1 MLKSD
6 ELDKVYRHKGEIM
19 FALNQPDS
27 ARYYFDWNKD
37 VYDIYGRA
45 ARYNGLYQVEKKL
58 GNWEAA
64 VQNADAYMV
73 LYDSIQELSDKQQL
87 DELMDNHQLAE
98 QKQFLLHRGRLIMGS
113 LIAIFIFLV
122 FTGGLLFLWIDRS
135 RKKHYILLQQELVQN
150 RVDTMLL
157 RENKIAKSEEERI
170 NTLSELRDQQLQI
183 CFSMFQSTESYKKLQ
198 GMENAKPKELIKL
211 RAFKPEI
218 NATIR
223 KTFIDVM
230 SNLGECC
237 PALTNDDLFY
247 CILSLLGCSK
257 AIIMELMDASSD
269 ALKSRK
275 SRIKSKMYL
284 KLFDSI
290 FISDNQ

>member
-135 RKKHYILLQQELVQN
+135 RKKIIFYYSKSWF
-150 RVDTMLL
+150 
-157 RENKIAKSEEERI
+157 KI
-170 NTLSELRDQQLQI
+170 
-183 CFSMFQSTESYKKLQ
+183 
-198 GMENAKPKELIKL
+198 
-211 RAFKPEI
+211 
-218 NATIR
+218 
-223 KTFIDVM
+223 V
-230 SNLGECC
+230 
-237 PALTNDDLFY
+237 
-247 CILSLLGCSK
+247 
-257 AIIMELMDASSD
+257 
-269 ALKSRK
+269 
-275 SRIKSKMYL
+275 
-284 KLFDSI
+284 
-290 FISDNQ
+290 